1 MSSDSAYK
9 EFSGKSV
16 EEALKFACE
25 EFGVGLADL
34 DFEILTPGSK
44 GVLGMGAEP
53 ARIVAAP
60 ISAAGAT
67 PKRVAA
73 AERSAAGRTPA
84 PAREARDDR
93 APREERGGR
102 GERGER
108 APRGAGRPSP
118 RAAAAR
124 PDRPTRGDRAPR
136 EDRGGRGERGERGD
150 RAPRERRESSAP
162 TPEMVAAG
170 KEILETLVRHMDF
183 DATVSVVGEGVDT
196 ALNVAGASPDA
207 ADQLGE
213 LIGRRGERL
222 QAVQHLVNLML
233 SRKLGEWARIT
244 VDIESYRGKR
254 EAQLRALARK
264 AADRVRETG
273 RAVQLEPM
281 TALERRW
288 VHVELQGAEGIVTES
303 AGEEPERR
311 VVVLPA

>member
-1 MSSDSAYK
+1 MPNESAYQ
-9 EFSGKSV
+9 EFTGKSV

-25 EFGVGLADL
+25 AFKVGLADL

-44 GVLGMGAEP
+44 GVLGMGAEA

-60 ISAAGAT
+60 ISAVAGGA

-73 AERSAAGRTPA
+73 AERSASARPA
-84 PAREARDDR
+84 A
-93 APREERGGR
+93 APREERAPN
-102 GERGER
+102 EER
-108 APRGAGRPSP
+108 APSAPTPERAERPARAP
-118 RAAAAR
+118 RPERSDRPARAAR
-124 PDRPTRGDRAPR
+124 PERAERPAREERGPR
-136 EDRGGRGERGERGD
+136 EE

-162 TPEMVAAG
+162 TPEMVTAG
-170 KEILETLVRHMDF
+170 KEILETLVKHMDF
-183 DATVSVVGEGVDT
+183 EAEVRVVGEGIDT
-196 ALNVAGASPDA
+196 TLNVAGTSPEGVEE
-207 ADQLGE
+207 LGE

-233 SRKLGEWARIT
+233 SRKLGEWARVT

-311 VVVLPA
+311 VIVLPA

>member
-1 MSSDSAYK
+1 MPNESAYQ
-9 EFSGKSV
+9 EFTGKSV

-25 EFGVGLADL
+25 AFKVGLADL

-44 GVLGMGAEP
+44 GVLGMGAEA

-60 ISAAGAT
+60 ISAVAGGA

-73 AERSAAGRTPA
+73 AERSASARPVAASRDGRHSNEERTQSARPERAERSARTPRSERSDRPARAARPERAGRPA
-84 PAREARDDR
+84 
-93 APREERGGR
+93 REERG
-102 GERGER
+102 
-108 APRGAGRPSP
+108 PR
-118 RAAAAR
+118 
-124 PDRPTRGDRAPR
+124 D
-136 EDRGGRGERGERGD
+136 E
-150 RAPRERRESSAP
+150 RAPRERRESSTP

-170 KEILETLVRHMDF
+170 KEILEALVKHMDF
-183 DATVSVVGEGVDT
+183 EAEVRVVGEGADI
-196 ALNVAGASPDA
+196 ALNVAGTSPEGA
-207 ADQLGE
+207 EELGE

-233 SRKLGEWARIT
+233 SRKLGEWARVT